1 MMSVFLVAATLKLP
15 VMRQLGIGLA
25 VAVLIDATLIRT
37 ILLPATMLLLGQ
49 ANWYLPKWLRFLPRV
64 SF

>member
-1 MMSVFLVAATLKLP
+1 
-15 VMRQLGIGLA
+15 MRQLGIGLA